1 MTSLAR
7 PSTSTIG
14 RVFEHRFLSYRRTFR
29 ASIFSSFLSPVM
41 FLAAMGIGLG
51 AYVSDPAAI
60 GGVPYIVFLAPG
72 LLAATAMQSASFESM
87 FPIMGGLE
95 WSRIFHGMYAT
106 PISPRDIALG
116 NLAWIA
122 ARLTLICSIFTLV
135 IVLFGA
141 AESPLIVLAIPAAVL
156 TGMAFAGPDRR
167 VLGDP
172 EDTRTQFT
180 SIFRFGIT
188 PLFLFSGTFFPIAS
202 LPAALQVFAWF
213 TPLFHG
219 VALTRG
225 AVARARSAD
234 DPVAMLVHVV
244 YLATLAIVGA
254 LPDDPDDRT
263 PAGARMTA
271 LRRASPRSRSG
282 AGGRCA

>member
-7 PSTSTIG
+7 STSGTAIS

-51 AYVSDPAAI
+51 AYVSDPSAI

-95 WSRIFHGMYAT
+95 WSRVFHGMYAT
-106 PISPRDIALG
+106 PITARDIALG
-116 NLAWIA
+116 NLAWIS
-122 ARLTLICSIFTLV
+122 ARLTMICAIFTLV

-141 AESPLIVLAIPAAVL
+141 AESPLIVFAIPAAVL
-156 TGMAFAGPDRR
+156 TGLSFAGPIAAFSA
-167 VLGDP
+167 
-172 EDTRTQFT
+172 TQKTPNRFT
-180 SIFRFGIT
+180 TIFRFGIT
-188 PLFLFSGTFFPIAS
+188 PMFLFSGTFFPISS
-202 LPAALQVFAWF
+202 LPAALQAFAWL

-225 AVARARSAD
+225 LSLGTAAD
-234 DPVAMLVHVV
+234 DPLAMLIHVA
-244 YLATLAIVGA
+244 YLATLSLVGA
-254 LPDDPDDRT
+254 YLMIRT
-263 PAGARMTA
+263 IG
-271 LRRASPRSRSG
+271 RRLVRG
-282 AGGRCA
+282 